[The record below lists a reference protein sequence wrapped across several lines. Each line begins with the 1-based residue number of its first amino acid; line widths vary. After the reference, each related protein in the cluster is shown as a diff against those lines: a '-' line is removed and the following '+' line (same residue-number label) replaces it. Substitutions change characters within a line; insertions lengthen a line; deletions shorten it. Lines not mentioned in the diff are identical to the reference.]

1 MCQGWHAM
9 ASKKEEFVSPLR
21 QSVVITG
28 ASKGLG
34 EALAR
39 LYANPGRTLGLLGRD
54 RHRLEAVAARCRD
67 QGAHVVV
74 AALDVKDG
82 AGLARWFTTFD
93 AKHPVDL
100 LIVNAGMFTG
110 HGKFAP
116 ETVQEMTELVRTNL
130 EGAALT
136 ISAAV
141 PMMRARQSGRIAI
154 VGSLAALHPLADAP
168 AYSASKAGV
177 MAYGE
182 ALCEWLAPDNVAV
195 SLIYPGH
202 IKTAQVEHHV
212 ARCLSWCRRRRPRAS
227 SSVGSIEAARS
238 SPSRRRSCG
247 WSARDAVCPGACGR
261 CWVGENAFILPNR
274 KLRRG
279 RLPLGLKP
287 VPSSNRLWSSNSY
300 RPRALAHAHAQVH
313 SLS

>member
-1 MCQGWHAM
+1 M
-9 ASKKEEFVSPLR
+9 ASKKEEPVTPLR

-39 LYANPGRTLGLLGRD
+39 LYADPGRTLGLIGRD
-54 RHRLEAVAARCRD
+54 RHRLEAVAARCRN
-67 QGAHVVV
+67 QGAQVVI

-82 AGLARWFTTFD
+82 AGLARWFKAFD
-93 AKHPVDL
+93 AEHPVHL

-110 HGKFAP
+110 HGKFVP
-116 ETVQEMTELVRTNL
+116 ETVQEMTELLRTNL

-141 PMMRARQSGRIAI
+141 PMMRSRQSGRIAI

-182 ALCEWLAPDNVAV
+182 ALREWLAPDHVAV

-212 ARCLSWCRRRRPRAS
+212 GALPLMVSAETAARIVKRGLDRGRTAIAFPKALLWLIRAGRFLPWRVRAMLGRGNRFYVAKPERAS
-227 SSVGSIEAARS
+227 QA
-238 SPSRRRSCG
+238 P
-247 WSARDAVCPGACGR
+247 SARVGAG
-261 CWVGENAFILPNR
+261 AD
-274 KLRRG
+274 K
-279 RLPLGLKP
+279 
-287 VPSSNRLWSSNSY
+287 
-300 RPRALAHAHAQVH
+300 
-313 SLS
+313 

>member
-1 MCQGWHAM
+1 M
-9 ASKKEEFVSPLR
+9 ASKKEEPVTPLR

-39 LYANPGRTLGLLGRD
+39 LYADPGRTLGLIGRH
-54 RHRLEAVAARCRD
+54 RHRLEAVAARCRN
-67 QGAHVVV
+67 QGAHVVI

-82 AGLARWFTTFD
+82 AGLARWFRAFD
-93 AKHPVDL
+93 AEHPVDL

-110 HGKFAP
+110 NGKFAP
-116 ETVQEMTELVRTNL
+116 ETMQEMTELLRTNL

-182 ALCEWLAPDNVAV
+182 ALREWLAPDHVAV

-212 ARCLSWCRRRRPRAS
+212 GALPLMVSAETAARIVKRGLDRGRTAIAFPKALLWLIRAGRFLPWR
-227 SSVGSIEAARS
+227 VRAMLGRGNRFYVAKPEAAS
-238 SPSRRRSCG
+238 QAPS
-247 WSARDAVCPGACGR
+247 APVGAGA
-261 CWVGENAFILPNR
+261 G
-274 KLRRG
+274 K
-279 RLPLGLKP
+279 
-287 VPSSNRLWSSNSY
+287 
-300 RPRALAHAHAQVH
+300 
-313 SLS
+313 

>member
-1 MCQGWHAM
+1 MCQGWHPM
-9 ASKKEEFVSPLR
+9 ASKKEEAVSPLR

-39 LYANPGRTLGLLGRD
+39 LYAHPGRTLGLLGRD
-54 RHRLEAVAARCRD
+54 RHRLEAVAARCRNE
-67 QGAHVVV
+67 GADVVI

-82 AGLARWFTTFD
+82 TGLARWVKAFD
-93 AKHPVDL
+93 AEHPVDL

-110 HGKFAP
+110 HGRFAP
-116 ETVQEMTELVRTNL
+116 ETVQEMTELLRTNL

-136 ISAAV
+136 ITAAV

-177 MAYGE
+177 IAYGE
-182 ALCEWLAPDNVAV
+182 ALREWLAPDHVAV

-202 IKTAQVEHHV
+202 IKTAQVARHV
-212 ARCLSWCRRRRPRAS
+212 GALPLMVSAQTAARIIKRGLDRGRTSIAFPKALLWLIRAGRFVPWRVRAMLGAGNRFYVAKAETAPRARS
-227 SSVGSIEAARS
+227 AAI
-238 SPSRRRSCG
+238 
-247 WSARDAVCPGACGR
+247 GAG
-261 CWVGENAFILPNR
+261 
-274 KLRRG
+274 
-279 RLPLGLKP
+279 
-287 VPSSNRLWSSNSY
+287 
-300 RPRALAHAHAQVH
+300 
-313 SLS
+313 

>member
-1 MCQGWHAM
+1 M
-9 ASKKEEFVSPLR
+9 ASKKEEPVSPLR

-54 RHRLEAVAARCRD
+54 RHRLEVVAARCRD
-67 QGAHVVV
+67 QGADVVV

-82 AGLARWFTTFD
+82 PGLERWFRAFD

-116 ETVQEMTELVRTNL
+116 ETVQEMTELLRTNL

-141 PMMRARQSGRIAI
+141 PMMRTRQSGRIAI

-182 ALCEWLAPDNVAV
+182 ALREWLAPDHVAV

-202 IKTAQVEHHV
+202 IKTAQVAHHV
-212 ARCLSWCRRRRPRAS
+212 GALPLMV
-227 SSVGSIEAARS
+227 SVERAARIVKRGLDRGRTFIAF
-238 SPSRRRSCG
+238 PKPLLWLIR
-247 WSARDAVCPGACGR
+247 AGR
-261 CWVGENAFILPNR
+261 CVPWRVRAMLGRGNRFYVAKPETARQKPAAPVGASAG
-274 KLRRG
+274 K
-279 RLPLGLKP
+279 
-287 VPSSNRLWSSNSY
+287 
-300 RPRALAHAHAQVH
+300 
-313 SLS
+313 

>member
-1 MCQGWHAM
+1 M
-9 ASKKEEFVSPLR
+9 ASKKEAPVTALR

-39 LYANPGRTLGLLGRD
+39 LYASPGRTLGLLGRD
-54 RHRLEAVAARCRD
+54 RHRLEAVAAHCRN
-67 QGAHVVV
+67 QGAHVVI

-82 AGLARWFTTFD
+82 AGLARWFKAFD
-93 AKHPVDL
+93 AEHPVDL

-110 HGKFAP
+110 HGRFAP
-116 ETVQEMTELVRTNL
+116 ETVQEMTDLLRTNL

-136 ISAAV
+136 ISAGV

-182 ALCEWLAPDNVAV
+182 ALREWLAPDNVAV

-212 ARCLSWCRRRRPRAS
+212 GALPLMVSA
-227 SSVGSIEAARS
+227 ETAARIIK
-238 SPSRRRSCG
+238 RG
-247 WSARDAVCPGACGR
+247 LD
-261 CWVGENAFILPNR
+261 
-274 KLRRG
+274 RG
-279 RLPLGLKP
+279 RTSIIFPKTLWWLIRAGRFLPWRLRAMVGAGTRFYVAKP
-287 VPSSNRLWSSNSY
+287 ENS
-300 RPRALAHAHAQVH
+300 ALSGA
-313 SLS
+313 SLPFEGGDDKHGAVRQALEP

>member
-1 MCQGWHAM
+1 M
-9 ASKKEEFVSPLR
+9 ASKKEEPVSPLR

-54 RHRLEAVAARCRD
+54 RHRLEAVATRCRS
-67 QGAHVVV
+67 QGAEVVI

-82 AGLARWFTTFD
+82 PGLARWFEAFD

-110 HGKFAP
+110 HGKFTP
-116 ETVQEMTELVRTNL
+116 ETVQEMIELVRTNL

-177 MAYGE
+177 IAYGE
-182 ALCEWLAPDNVAV
+182 ALREWLAPDHVAV

-212 ARCLSWCRRRRPRAS
+212 GALPLMVSA
-227 SSVGSIEAARS
+227 ETAARIIKRGLDRGRTS
-238 SPSRRRSCG
+238 IAFPKTLLWLIRAGRCVPWRVRAMLGRGNRFYIAKHETASRAP
-247 WSARDAVCPGACGR
+247 SARVAAGAG
-261 CWVGENAFILPNR
+261 
-274 KLRRG
+274 K
-279 RLPLGLKP
+279 
-287 VPSSNRLWSSNSY
+287 
-300 RPRALAHAHAQVH
+300 
-313 SLS
+313 